1 MAEQACDRGDN
12 AFGPK
17 VRGCR
22 DETDFTLFFEQSFF
36 SLLPSICFLVCSLH
50 RYLKLAKKE
59 RVLKSSLDGL
69 MFAKLTAIT
78 ALGCL
83 QVGLIVLY
91 ALPGGELTRV
101 SIPSGVLGFLAT
113 LALAVMSYQE
123 HHRSTRPSILLGVYL
138 TISTLLD
145 GSQARTLWLRGSHRP
160 IAIVFFAIVVL
171 KLITL
176 VIESI
181 QKRHLL
187 KGPYSHYPSD
197 ALGGIYNRSVFWW
210 LNSLLLQGSSHL
222 FQQRDLPPLDPKL
235 ASGTVGY
242 QMESARQQF
251 QKLQDLYFVVFPRI
265 CLIGFNIA
273 QPLLIYRVISF
284 LDDPTNDQTRFI
296 SPALIGATLLVY
308 LGIALSAA
316 SYQHQIYRYITI
328 IRGGLLSLIYNQ
340 TLRLS
345 ASTLADH
352 SAATLMSEDFDRI
365 AAGFEHSDVV
375 WASPIEVALAI
386 YILYR
391 EIGLACFAPVAIVV
405 ACAGSAYTLSKWAK
419 AAQQNWMNALQDRI
433 SSTSWFL
440 SNIKGIRMSGLSEP
454 SSVKIDDLRVNE
466 LKKSKRFRQN
476 ATTRMTI
483 GVLPE
488 TIGPAA
494 AFIVYVLIARRSGQG
509 VLDSAKAFSALSLVT
524 LLSKPI
530 LNFMYAFPVLVASLS
545 SYDRIQKYLLMDQ
558 DRLNSALACLEKS
571 KPRERDLY
579 PAKVSVLETVQ
590 LQALD
595 HADRSK
601 QSRTLIK
608 INNTSFSFK
617 TDDTPAFKGVSV
629 DIERDSSYILIGPVG
644 SGKSAFLLALL
655 GELDLTEGTM
665 LKTPECGI
673 AYFSQEP
680 WLPNLSI
687 RSIIRGPSDF
697 NEIWYA
703 EVVNA
708 CCLEKD
714 IASLPQQDMTVI
726 GSKGMHLSG
735 GQRQRISLA
744 RAVYSRKQLLLLDDI
759 TSGLD
764 AVTEKLVIQRLLGQK
779 GICQKHGLVV
789 VLATHKVHMVDVI
802 IEINPDSSTVNVQ
815 LSHQISET
823 PEIYDDHFLQHDV
836 CPGNPQPNISEEQ
849 AMRVSEA
856 PSDVSRKTGDTSLY
870 LLYAKEMGLASVVM
884 VISTSIGFCFFSR
897 FPNVWLKWWS
907 ETEIREPSTRKVRYI
922 VGYAG
927 FGASATVCFFLVYW
941 TFLVESV
948 PRTSIRLHRRLLKAV
963 TAAPLSSLISIDTGV
978 ILNRFSQDMSLLDM
992 RLPGA
997 MIQTLDGLLDAIAEG
1012 VLIAQSSP
1020 WTALTFF
1027 PLLAILYAIQKF
1039 YLRTSRQI
1047 RHLELEAKS
1056 PLFTSII
1063 ETCGGITTIRA
1074 FAWQET
1080 FRQLNMSLID
1090 ESQKPFYLM
1099 YSIQCWLTL
1108 VLNLLVMGIVV
1119 VLVALAVELRNTSG
1133 GALGV
1138 ALNNV
1143 SAISA
1148 TLAYVIQAWTSLETS
1163 IGALARLKSFES
1175 DTPSEHLPHECHDP
1189 GSTWPSAGMIQFID
1203 VTTHYRSDSEPVLHD
1218 INIKIPSGAKVG
1230 VCGRSGSGKSS
1241 LILSLLRLNEITKGS
1256 IFIDDVDITQIPRET
1271 IRRQLAAITSALS
1284 QAGVLKPLLS
1294 KGFDLERLV
1303 KKETFS
1309 AGQQQL
1315 ISIARTLLNTS
1326 PILLLDEATSMMDM
1340 QAEAAIMNMIREQF
1354 GNRTVIAVAHR
1365 LHTIVDFD
1373 LVLVMDQGT
1382 IVESGTPAELL
1393 ENREGWFR
1401 NLWMKQVQD
1410 GTQHVS

>member
-1 MAEQACDRGDN
+1 MADQACDRADN

-36 SLLPSICFLVCSLH
+36 SLLPSICFLVCSLY
-50 RYLKLAKKE
+50 RYLKLVKKE

-69 MFAKLTAIT
+69 MFAKLTAIAT
-78 ALGCL
+78 LGCL
-83 QVGLIVLY
+83 QVALIVLY

-101 SIPSGVLGFLAT
+101 SIASGVLGFLAT
-113 LALAVMSYQE
+113 LTLAVMSYQE
-123 HHRSTRPSILLGVYL
+123 HHRSIRPSILLGVYL

-145 GSQARTLWLRGSHRP
+145 GSQARTLWLRGNHRP
-160 IAIVFFAIVVL
+160 IAIVFFAMVVL

-187 KGPYSHYPSD
+187 RGPYSHYPSD
-197 ALGGIYNRSVFWW
+197 ALGSMYNRGVFWW

-222 FQQRDLPPLDPKL
+222 FQQGDLPPLDPKL
-235 ASGTVGY
+235 ASETVGY
-242 QMESARQQF
+242 QMESAWQ
-251 QKLQDLYFVVFPRI
+251 
-265 CLIGFNIA
+265 G
-273 QPLLIYRVISF
+273 S
-284 LDDPTNDQTRFI
+284 
-296 SPALIGATLLVY
+296 
-308 LGIALSAA
+308 
-316 SYQHQIYRYITI
+316 
-328 IRGGLLSLIYNQ
+328 
-340 TLRLS
+340 
-345 ASTLADH
+345 
-352 SAATLMSEDFDRI
+352 TLMSEDFDRI
-365 AAGFEHSDVV
+365 AVGFEHSDVV

-391 EIGLACFAPVAIVV
+391 EIGLACFAPVIIVV
-405 ACAGSAYTLSKWAK
+405 GCAGSAYSLSKRAK
-419 AAQQNWMNALQDRI
+419 VAQQHWMNALQDRI
-433 SSTSWFL
+433 KPSST
-440 SNIKGIRMSGLSEP
+440 
-454 SSVKIDDLRVNE
+454 KIDNLRIHE
-466 LKKSKRFRQN
+466 LNKSKRFRQN

-509 VLDSAKAFSALSLVT
+509 ILDPAKAFSALSLVS

-530 LNFMYAFPVLVASLS
+530 LNFLYAFPILVASLS
-545 SYDRIQKYLLMDQ
+545 SYDRIQNYLLMNQ
-558 DRLNSALACLEKS
+558 GRLNSALASLEQS

-579 PAKVSVLETVQ
+579 PVKVPVLDTVQ
-590 LQALD
+590 LQTLD
-595 HADRSK
+595 QPDRRKPSN
-601 QSRTLIK
+601 SLIK
-608 INNTSFSFK
+608 INNASFSFK
-617 TDDTPAFKGVSV
+617 TDDKPTFQGVS
-629 DIERDSSYILIGPVG
+629 INIKRDSAYILIGPVG

-655 GELDLTEGTM
+655 GELKLTEGTM
-665 LKTPECGI
+665 LKAPECGI
-673 AYFSQEP
+673 AYCSQEP

-687 RSIIRGPSDF
+687 RSIIQGPSDF
-697 NEIWYA
+697 DEIWYA
-703 EVVNA
+703 EVINV
-708 CCLEKD
+708 CCLETD

-726 GSKGMHLSG
+726 GIKGMRLSG
-735 GQRQRISLA
+735 GQRRRISLA

-764 AVTEKLVIQRLLGQK
+764 TVTENLVIQRLLGQK
-779 GICQKHGLVV
+779 GICRKYGLTV
-789 VLATHKVHMVDVI
+789 VLATHKVHFKHMVDTI
-802 IEINPDSSTVNVQ
+802 IEVNPDSSTVNVQ
-815 LSHQISET
+815 RSYQIPET
-823 PEIYDDHFLQHDV
+823 PEIYEDDPMIQLDV
-836 CPGNPQPNISEEQ
+836 CPGNPQPDIPEEQ
-849 AMRVSEA
+849 ATRVSEA
-856 PSDVSRKTGDTSLY
+856 PSDVSRRIGDASLY
-870 LLYAKEMGLASVVM
+870 LLYAKEMGLASVIM

-897 FPNVWLKWWS
+897 FPNIWLKWWS
-907 ETEIREPSTRKVRYI
+907 EAESREPSKRNVRYI
-922 VGYAG
+922 VGYAA
-927 FGASATVCFFLVYW
+927 FGVSATVCFLLLYW
-941 TFLVESV
+941 IFLVESI

-963 TAAPLSSLISIDTGV
+963 TAAPLSSLILVDTGF

-1047 RHLELEAKS
+1047 RHLDLEAKS

-1063 ETCGGITTIRA
+1063 ETCDGITTIRA

-1108 VLNLLVMGIVV
+1108 VLNLLVMGILV

-1163 IGALARLKSFES
+1163 IGALARLKSFQSE
-1175 DTPSEHLPHECHDP
+1175 TPSEHLPNECHDP
-1189 GSTWPSAGMIQFID
+1189 GSTWPSTGMIQFID
-1203 VTTHYRSDSEPVLHD
+1203 VTTQYRADLKPVLHD

-1230 VCGRSGSGKSS
+1230 ICGRSGSGKSS
-1241 LILSLLRLNEITKGS
+1241 LIMSLLRLNEITKGN

-1271 IRRQLAAITSALS
+1271 IRRQLAVLPQDPLILSGSIRLNLDPLQKHTDEAITSALS
-1284 QAGVLKPLLS
+1284 RVGMLKSLLS
-1294 KGFDLERLV
+1294 KGFDLDSLV
-1303 KKETFS
+1303 RKDTFS
-1309 AGQQQL
+1309 SGQQQL
-1315 ISIARTLLNTS
+1315 ISIARTLLNPS

-1340 QAEAAIMNMIREQF
+1340 QTEATIMNLVREQF
-1354 GNRTVIAVAHR
+1354 GNRTVVAVAHR

-1373 LVLVMDQGT
+1373 LVFVMYQGT

-1393 ENREGWFR
+1393 QNREGWFT

-1410 GTQHVS
+1410 GAQHVDEPA